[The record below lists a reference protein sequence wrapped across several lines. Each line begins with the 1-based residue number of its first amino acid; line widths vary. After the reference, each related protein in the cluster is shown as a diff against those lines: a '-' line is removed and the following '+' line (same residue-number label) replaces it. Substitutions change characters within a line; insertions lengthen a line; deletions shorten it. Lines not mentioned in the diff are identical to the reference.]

1 MYCRN
6 RLSLLLLF
14 IVCYQIKYS
23 LLNTIFYSFEMRVD
37 SHLILYILVCLL
49 LLYLIPAAYLRLK
62 MPFWHT
68 QPVFHLYN
76 LKYWCKPPGQ
86 LGGVS
91 TIAANKFVNLQNN
104 EFIAITDDLVAPG
117 SHVKFTQICNF
128 IKDYYVIHK
137 DAIYKPTPTDILAY
151 LQSNNHPS
159 FFNVYQE
166 PRMLFEKGVPS
177 STTDYEMLGVI
188 SARVLNVTLH
198 GKTTT
203 TTTTK
208 SNKASNGKI
217 EFPVYYID
225 NLCVKPDYRK
235 KGIPP
240 QMIQTLYHRISRANP
255 KVRAYMFKREGKL
268 NAIVPLVCYSTYAF
282 DITIFIP
289 DCLITGAMNIIEI
302 GGQQLN
308 VLFDF
313 IKAQM
318 TKFKCVVLPD
328 MSNLLHL
335 IKSGKL
341 LIYGLIFDGGLIAAY
356 VFRPL
361 ELYYETKKAVECIAV
376 ISNCLTSEIL
386 LAGFNTSLMK
396 MRERKDEQKA
406 DILLFEETAH
416 SKPIIA
422 ALQKNAYVKCNFKSP
437 TAFFLY
443 NYICYSFAAEKTLL
457 IY

>member
-1 MYCRN
+1 
-6 RLSLLLLF
+6 
-14 IVCYQIKYS
+14 
-23 LLNTIFYSFEMRVD
+23 MRFD
-37 SHLILYILVCLL
+37 SHLILYILVSIL
-49 LLYLIPAAYLRLK
+49 LLYLIPTAYLRLK

-76 LKYWCKPPGQ
+76 LKYWCSPPGQ
-86 LGGVS
+86 LGGEGGS
-91 TIAANKFVNLQNN
+91 SPNPTAALANPTAANKFINLQNN
-104 EFIAITDDLVAPG
+104 DFIAITDKLV
-117 SHVKFTQICNF
+117 SESDVKFKQICNF

-137 DAIYKPTPTDILAY
+137 DASYKPSPTDILAY
-151 LQSNNHPS
+151 LQSNNHLS
-159 FFNVYQE
+159 YFNVYQE

-177 STTDYEMLGVI
+177 AITDYEMLGVI
-188 SARVLNVTLH
+188 SARVLNVILYAKSAT
-198 GKTTT
+198 KT
-203 TTTTK
+203 K
-208 SNKASNGKI
+208 CKKRK

-255 KVRAYMFKREGKL
+255 KVRAYMFKREGSL
-268 NAIVPLVCYSTYAF
+268 NAIVPLVCYSTHAF
-282 DITIFIP
+282 DITNFIP

-302 GGQQLN
+302 GVQQLN
-308 VLFDF
+308 VLYDF

-318 TKFKCVVLPD
+318 MTFECAVLPD

-341 LIYGLIFDGGLIAAY
+341 LIYGLLFGGGLIAIY

-386 LAGFNTSLMK
+386 LAGFNTSLLK
-396 MRERKDEQKA
+396 MRARKDEQKA

-416 SKPIIA
+416 SKSIIT
-422 ALQKNAYVKCNFKSP
+422 ALQKNVYVKCNFKSP

-443 NYICYSFAAEKTLL
+443 NYICYSFEAGKTLI

>member
-1 MYCRN
+1 MIANMSMYCKN
-6 RLSLLLLF
+6 RPNYYYYYYYYK
-14 IVCYQIKYS
+14 VCYQIKYS

-49 LLYLIPAAYLRLK
+49 LLYLIPSAYLRLK

-91 TIAANKFVNLQNN
+91 TVAANKFVNLQNN

-151 LQSNNHPS
+151 LQSNNHS
-159 FFNVYQE
+159 SYFNVYQE

-198 GKTTT
+198 G
-203 TTTTK
+203 
-208 SNKASNGKI
+208 NKKI

-255 KVRAYMFKREGKL
+255 KVRA
-268 NAIVPLVCYSTYAF
+268 
-282 DITIFIP
+282 
-289 DCLITGAMNIIEI
+289 
-302 GGQQLN
+302 
-308 VLFDF
+308 
-313 IKAQM
+313 
-318 TKFKCVVLPD
+318 
-328 MSNLLHL
+328 
-335 IKSGKL
+335 
-341 LIYGLIFDGGLIAAY
+341 
-356 VFRPL
+356 
-361 ELYYETKKAVECIAV
+361 
-376 ISNCLTSEIL
+376 
-386 LAGFNTSLMK
+386 
-396 MRERKDEQKA
+396 
-406 DILLFEETAH
+406 
-416 SKPIIA
+416 
-422 ALQKNAYVKCNFKSP
+422 
-437 TAFFLY
+437 
-443 NYICYSFAAEKTLL
+443 
-457 IY
+457 

>member
-1 MYCRN
+1 M
-6 RLSLLLLF
+6 
-14 IVCYQIKYS
+14 IK
-23 LLNTIFYSFEMRVD
+23 LT
-37 SHLILYILVCLL
+37 SHVFLYIFTFMIGI
-49 LLYLIPAAYLRLK
+49 YLIIAGVIRWK
-62 MPFWHT
+62 MNFWHT

-76 LKYWCKPPGQ
+76 LNYWLKPPGFINKSPPP
-86 LGGVS
+86 V
-91 TIAANKFVNLQNN
+91 NKFVNLINN
-104 EFIAITDDLVAPG
+104 KLITIDIDMPPKPSIEHKQL
-117 SHVKFTQICNF
+117 CNF

-137 DAIYKPTPTDILAY
+137 NASYKPTPTDILAY

-159 FFNVYQE
+159 YFNLYQE

-177 STTDYEMLGVI
+177 STMDNEILGVI
-188 SARVLNVTLH
+188 SARVLNVILYA
-198 GKTTT
+198 
-203 TTTTK
+203 K
-208 SNKASNGKI
+208 SNKKI

-268 NAIVPLVCYSTYAF
+268 NAIVPLVCYSTHAF

-341 LIYGLIFDGGLIAAY
+341 LIYGLLFAGGLIAVY

-386 LAGFNTSLMK
+386 LAGFNTSLLK
-396 MRERKDEQKA
+396 MRERKDEKRA

-443 NYICYSFAAEKTLL
+443 NYISYSFDAEKTLL

>member
-1 MYCRN
+1 
-6 RLSLLLLF
+6 
-14 IVCYQIKYS
+14 
-23 LLNTIFYSFEMRVD
+23 MRFD
-37 SHLILYILVCLL
+37 SHLILYILVFIL
-49 LLYLIPAAYLRLK
+49 LLYLIPTAYLRLK

-76 LKYWCKPPGQ
+76 LKYWFRPPGQ
-86 LGGVS
+86 LGGS
-91 TIAANKFVNLQNN
+91 PPNDEKGYALSNPTASGIAANKFVNLQNN

-117 SHVKFTQICNF
+117 SVALASNLKFNQICNF

-137 DAIYKPTPTDILAY
+137 NASYKPTPTDILAY

-159 FFNVYQE
+159 YFNLYQE

-177 STTDYEMLGVI
+177 STMDNEILGVI
-188 SARVLNVTLH
+188 SARVLNVILYA
-198 GKTTT
+198 
-203 TTTTK
+203 K
-208 SNKASNGKI
+208 SNKKI

-255 KVRAYMFKREGKL
+255 KVRAYMFKREGQL
-268 NAIVPLVCYSTYAF
+268 NAIVPLVCYSTHAF

-341 LIYGLIFDGGLIAAY
+341 LIYGLLFAGGLIAVY

-386 LAGFNTSLMK
+386 LAGFNTSLLK
-396 MRERKDEQKA
+396 MRERKDEKRA

-443 NYICYSFAAEKTLL
+443 NYISYSFDAEKTLL

>member
-1 MYCRN
+1 
-6 RLSLLLLF
+6 
-14 IVCYQIKYS
+14 
-23 LLNTIFYSFEMRVD
+23 
-37 SHLILYILVCLL
+37 
-49 LLYLIPAAYLRLK
+49 
-62 MPFWHT
+62 MPFWQT

-76 LKYWCKPPGQ
+76 LKYWCRPPGQ
-86 LGGVS
+86 LGESPINNATPTASG
-91 TIAANKFVNLQNN
+91 IAANKFVNLLNN
-104 EFIAITDDLVAPG
+104 ELITINADLSSLTEVRRN
-117 SHVKFTQICNF
+117 QICNF

-137 DAIYKPTPTDILAY
+137 DASYKPSLTDILAY

-159 FFNVYQE
+159 YFNIYQE
-166 PRMLFEKGVPS
+166 PRLLFEQGVPS

-188 SARVLNVTLH
+188 SARVLNVTLYGSGH
-198 GKTTT
+198 
-203 TTTTK
+203 TTK
-208 SNKASNGKI
+208 SKAKKAKAKKAKA
-217 EFPVYYID
+217 FPVYYID

-255 KVRAYMFKREGKL
+255 KVRAYMFKREGSL
-268 NAIVPLVCYSTYAF
+268 NAIVPLVCYKTYAF
-282 DITIFIP
+282 DITHFIP
-289 DCLITGAMNIIEI
+289 DCLITGSMRIIEI

-308 VLFDF
+308 ILFDF
-313 IKAQM
+313 IKEQM
-318 TKFKCVVLPD
+318 ANFECVVLPD

-341 LIYGLIFDGGLIAAY
+341 LIYGLIFGGGLIAVY

-386 LAGFNTSLMK
+386 LAGFNTSLLK
-396 MRERKDEQKA
+396 MRDRKDTPKA

-422 ALQKNAYVKCNFKSP
+422 ALIKNVYVKCNFKSP
-437 TAFFLY
+437 TAFFFY
-443 NYICYSFAAEKTLL
+443 NYICYSFMPEKTLL